1 MTQVVLKINEWKCNK
16 IFLVTEDKMILMNFK
31 KFFGNICV
39 TTEKDYV
46 NYDGQKNIGFYN
58 SDRPN
63 DKFLRGRE
71 YLTDIAI
78 LSKLDYLVA
87 ARANGSLGAMI
98 MKTDGYKDLLIFNFG
113 LYGVI
118 APQEFLL

>member
-16 IFLVTEDKMILMNFK
+16 IFLVTEDKMIFMNFK
-31 KFFGNICV
+31 NFFGNFCI

-46 NYDGQKNIGFYN
+46 DYDGQKAICWYGSERY
-58 SDRPN
+58 N
-63 DKFLRGRE
+63 DKFLRGKE
-71 YLTDIAI
+71 YLIDMAI

-87 ARANGSLGAMI
+87 ARTNGSLGAMI
-98 MKTDGYKDLLIFNFG
+98 MKTDGFKDLLIFNLG

>member
-1 MTQVVLKINEWKCNK
+1 MTQVVLKIEEWNCNK
-16 IFLVTEDKMILMNFK
+16 IFLVTEDKNIVVNFK
-31 KFFGNICV
+31 RFFGNDCI

-46 NYDGQKNIGFYN
+46 DYDGQENISHYN
-58 SDRPN
+58 SNRPN
-63 DKFLRGRE
+63 DKFLRGKE

-78 LSKLDYLVA
+78 LSKLEYLVA

-113 LYGVI
+113 LYGVV
-118 APQEFLL
+118 APQEFLP